1 MLLKEHVDKAADP
14 KAELDGIVKR
24 IKSNN
29 NRETPPALP
38 VSPGRCGR
46 QHAGAASAG
55 CRTDVEEGEAVSVG
69 LRPTACE
76 LTRGCAH
83 CSGQEQGAGG
93 NRAGG
98 ARGRGG
104 RGERC

>member
-46 QHAGAASAG
+46 QHAGRPAQAAAPTWRRARRCRSG
-55 CRTDVEEGEAVSVG
+55 CD
-69 LRPTACE
+69 PP
-76 LTRGCAH
+76 
-83 CSGQEQGAGG
+83 
-93 NRAGG
+93 RAS
-98 ARGRGG
+98 
-104 RGERC
+104 